1 MSAKPT
7 AFGTTDVTYPRNS
20 SSNRH
25 LAFFATEAVKA
36 GFPRVLTSPVEG
48 GVADVG
54 EVQRNVARFDFGGFE
69 AGARRLR
76 LGHNGQLQLDMSDSG
91 SHCVR
96 AAVALRGRSP
106 AGVRWRAHGIAE
118 SGQRS
123 PALNR

>member
-1 MSAKPT
+1 LSAKPT

-54 EVQRNVARFDFGGFE
+54 EVQRKVARFDFGGFE

-96 AAVALRGRSP
+96 ARSLSGAGRPPEYVGELTALPNLVSGR
-106 AGVRWRAHGIAE
+106 
-118 SGQRS
+118 Q
-123 PALNR
+123 L